1 MKQVSKG
8 FYTAMGTPLNADG
21 TVCEKGL
28 RAHIENQIENGAAG
42 VFIMGTMGCQPAIKT
57 SEYAKIACIASDTVK
72 GRCSLLIGAMDN
84 SIARV
89 LDRIEALKGCDLTGV
104 VLTTPFFF
112 PCEGELLVNF
122 FTQIADKSEFPIY
135 LYNQPSVTNNMITNA
150 DLAVLAK
157 HPNIKGIKTADI
169 SHVRYIKQ
177 NLPDF
182 EVLYSHSDLYA
193 SAAAL
198 GVDKFL
204 EGMFCATPK
213 NAKKVADAFIA
224 GDVKAAN
231 EALQKI
237 LKLRDYYITAGI
249 NPCLTKSLN
258 LLGIEGNC
266 NLDFEPEISEVA
278 GKKVEEIM
286 REIGEI

>member
-1 MKQVSKG
+1 MKEISKG

-21 TVCEKGL
+21 TVNERGL
-28 RAHIENQIENGAAG
+28 VAHIESQIANGAAG
-42 VFIMGTMGCQPAIKT
+42 IFIMGTMGCQPAIKT
-57 SEYAKIACIASDTVK
+57 SEYAKIARIASETVK
-72 GRCSLLIGAMDN
+72 NRTSLLIGAMDN

-112 PCEGELLVNF
+112 PCQGEFLVNF
-122 FTQIADKSEFPIY
+122 FTKIADESPFPIF
-135 LYNQPSVTNNMITNA
+135 LYNQPSVTNNPITNA
-150 DLAVLAK
+150 DLAILAR

-169 SHVRYIKQ
+169 SHVRYIKE

-213 NAKKVADAFIA
+213 NAKLVSDAFIN
-224 GDVKAAN
+224 GDIKAAN

-237 LKLRDYYITAGI
+237 LKLRDYFIKAGI
-249 NPCLTKSLN
+249 NPCLTKCLN

-266 NLDFEPEISEVA
+266 NLDFEPALSQEH
-278 GKKVEEIM
+278 GKAVEAIM
-286 REIGEI
+286 KEIGEI

>member
-1 MKQVSKG
+1 MKSIGKG

-21 TVCEKGL
+21 SVNERGL
-28 RAHIENQIENGAAG
+28 VKHIENQIENGAAG
-42 VFIMGTMGCQPAIKT
+42 IFIMGTMGCQPAIKT
-57 SEYAKIACIASDTVK
+57 SEYAKIARIASETVK
-72 GRCSLLIGAMDN
+72 NRTSLLIGAMDN
-84 SIARV
+84 SIERV
-89 LDRIEALKGCDLTGV
+89 LDRISALHGCDLTGV

-112 PCEGELLVNF
+112 PCQGELLVNF
-122 FTQIADKSEFPIY
+122 FTKIADKSEFPVY
-135 LYNQPSVTNNMITNA
+135 LYNQPSVTNNPITNA
-150 DLAVLAK
+150 DIEKLAK
-157 HPNIKGIKTADI
+157 HPNIKGIKTSDI
-169 SHVRYIKQ
+169 SHVRYIKK

-204 EGMFCATPK
+204 EGMFSATPK

-224 GDVKAAN
+224 GDVVAAN

-237 LKLRDYYITAGI
+237 LVLRDYFIKAGI
-249 NPCLTKSLN
+249 NPCLTKCLN

-266 NLDFEPEISEVA
+266 NLDFEFDVSDKEAEQLEV
-278 GKKVEEIM
+278 IM
-286 REIGEI
+286 REMGEI